1 MLDVEMLYRIDLDV
15 ARMVT
20 REEALDN
27 MILPIFIVDSVLN
40 CLACNCD
47 DMRCS
52 EHLRNIYNKDIKFI
66 YVTAEELLGYIDMV
80 LDYNYSHYEDK
91 ILELAIKNRT
101 SDIHF
106 EPMLDKVYIRFRING
121 YLVIFRIIKLS
132 EFITILSRLKINS
145 NMDMTE
151 KRRPQDG
158 KMNIAIEDRTYS
170 LRLSTIPVVEG
181 EKLVVR
187 IIYEDR
193 LISTLEELNFNDN
206 QLDKL
211 KKIINIKSGIVII
224 NGPTGSGKSTTL
236 YTILNLLKNEPVN
249 ITTLEDPIEAN
260 ILGINQISLN
270 PKIGITFASGL
281 RSILRQDPD
290 IIMIGEIRDIDTAQ
304 MAIRA
309 AITGHKVYTTIHSK
323 SPREVFIRLRDMGIE
338 HYLIEDSL
346 KGIIS
351 QRLIGV
357 LCDKCKEQLKVSN
370 RIYYKK
376 HGCKSCNYTGYIG
389 RTLVS
394 SVCYIED
401 KITRNVY
408 GIEDRNEK
416 LSNKE
421 MLSILIKLLNN
432 GKLDYYDYLDFIEWE
447 DLN

>member
-1 MLDVEMLYRIDLDV
+1 MLDIAMLYNVDLNV
-15 ARMVT
+15 ARMIT
-20 REEALDN
+20 REEALEKKV
-27 MILPIFIVDSVLN
+27 LPIFIKDSILN
-40 CLACNCD
+40 CLTCNY
-47 DMRCS
+47 S
-52 EHLRNIYNKDIKFI
+52 TEHIEELRTIYNKDFEFL
-66 YVTAEELLGYIDMV
+66 YVEPEELVGYIDMI
-80 LDYNYSHYEDK
+80 LDYNYPHYEEK
-91 ILELAIKNRT
+91 ILELAIDNRT

-106 EPMLDKVYIRFRING
+106 EPMLDKVYIRYRING
-121 YLVIFRIIKLS
+121 FLVIFRIIKLN
-132 EFITILSRLKINS
+132 EFWSILSRLKISS

-158 KMNIAIEDRTYS
+158 KMTISIKNRDYS
-170 LRLSTIPVVEG
+170 LRLSTVPVVEG
-181 EKLVVR
+181 EKLVIR
-187 IIYEDR
+187 IIYEDK
-193 LISTLEELNFNDN
+193 LISSLEELNFNNN
-206 QLDKL
+206 QLEKIMR
-211 KKIINIKSGIVII
+211 IINIKSGLVII

-236 YTILNLLKNEPVN
+236 YTILNFIKNRPIN

-290 IIMIGEIRDIDTAQ
+290 VIMIGEIRDIDTAK

-351 QRLIGV
+351 QRLVGV
-357 LCDKCKEQLKVSN
+357 LCDECKKKIEVSHRTFYN
-370 RIYYKK
+370 KN
-376 HGCKSCNYTGYIG
+376 GCSKCNYTGYIG

-394 SVCYIED
+394 SVCYIDEEVIRRVYSIED
-401 KITRNVY
+401 KD
-408 GIEDRNEK
+408 EE
-416 LSNKE
+416 LSNNE
-421 MLSILIKLLNN
+421 MIDVIRALLYS

-447 DLN
+447 ELR